1 MKKALKNNYI
11 DQGTE
16 MAASYFDNEAMKT
29 FSVYVFCFARTSWRG
44 PNGIKTV
51 SVQGTMIDYESP
63 YIHHRKYIRSID

>member
-29 FSVYVFCFARTSWRG
+29 FSVFFCSNSNIMAGTEWNK
-44 PNGIKTV
+44 NGL
-51 SVQGTMIDYESP
+51 QGTMSESP
-63 YIHHRKYIRSID
+63 YIDRLT